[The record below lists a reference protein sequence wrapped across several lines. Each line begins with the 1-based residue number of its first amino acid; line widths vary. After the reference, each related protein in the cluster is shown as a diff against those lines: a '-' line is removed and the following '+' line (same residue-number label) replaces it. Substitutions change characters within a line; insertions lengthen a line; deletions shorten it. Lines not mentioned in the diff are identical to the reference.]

1 VWAYAIVFLSVLLF
15 IDAPVRF
22 LKPMFSLKVT
32 FFLAALCGSCFAV
45 EDASDVSPIEK
56 VITMMEDLMTETLVE
71 GKAEAKTYDKFA
83 CFCKDMSTEKTDAI
97 NENTDY
103 LAELEATIQEQIAK
117 RTSLD
122 NQIAESSTIL
132 AEKMKGIKEAD
143 AKRAKDAEDFKIA
156 EADCFTF
163 KKEIDFAVVELMA
176 GEEGFLQL
184 KAVISE
190 HKAHGMDSVQEG
202 LRKYL
207 DQNPQITE
215 DERQFINT
223 NFLQEANEVAPHQS
237 ATGGVVKTVKEL
249 KPGMMETLKRLR
261 ADEVQSKHEYQMVIQ
276 GLTQEKTAEQK
287 VLDDAQKSQ
296 AKNTEELGQASKDM
310 TITQGTLTDDQ
321 GFLKKLTENCN
332 TKSKQWDQR
341 SSSRAAELT
350 ALTNAITIVKSRVAT
365 KDKSR
370 SFIQQ
375 NSSMPNIHVPKT
387 SMIQADTNSA
397 YEEVLDV
404 ADEEEEAMSFLQMS
418 PRKRVVSLLARPQDV
433 DGDRIIAQVNHK
445 MEKSDDFD
453 DMTPAQKELARATAL
468 SKVSA
473 TLGTTNVDPI
483 KERKEET
490 EKSKRAWI
498 MKFLKSKATSL
509 KSTNLAALSAQM
521 STTGPFDKI
530 TKLINELIE
539 RLMQEQADEASH
551 QGWCNTQLGKAKAA
565 RERKAESILGLN
577 DAMSKA
583 ENLRDKLIEETAT
596 LGTEI
601 DELTASLEKMTK
613 ERSDESAENEATI
626 KEAEEGKAAVDEAL
640 DMLDKFYKTA
650 AKNTV
655 LLESSSTATQVPD
668 MPDAGFDGA
677 NKGNQDAAAGI
688 LGMLEVIS
696 SDFARTI
703 KTTAAAEKTA
713 AADFLAFETETKTSL
728 GVKTNTKNAKEAE
741 KTETINELANNK
753 DSMEEDQALLDK
765 AIQELL
771 ELEPACF
778 PKAEPY
784 EVRVAKR
791 EQEIESLKTALC
803 TLDREGP
810 EQTEAECA

>member
-1 VWAYAIVFLSVLLF
+1 
-15 IDAPVRF
+15 
-22 LKPMFSLKVT
+22 
-32 FFLAALCGSCFAV
+32 
-45 EDASDVSPIEK
+45 
-56 VITMMEDLMTETLVE
+56 
-71 GKAEAKTYDKFA
+71 
-83 CFCKDMSTEKTDAI
+83 
-97 NENTDY
+97 
-103 LAELEATIQEQIAK
+103 
-117 RTSLD
+117 
-122 NQIAESSTIL
+122 
-132 AEKMKGIKEAD
+132 
-143 AKRAKDAEDFKIA
+143 
-156 EADCFTF
+156 
-163 KKEIDFAVVELMA
+163 
-176 GEEGFLQL
+176 
-184 KAVISE
+184 
-190 HKAHGMDSVQEG
+190 
-202 LRKYL
+202 
-207 DQNPQITE
+207 
-215 DERQFINT
+215 
-223 NFLQEANEVAPHQS
+223 
-237 ATGGVVKTVKEL
+237 
-249 KPGMMETLKRLR
+249 
-261 ADEVQSKHEYQMVIQ
+261 
-276 GLTQEKTAEQK
+276 
-287 VLDDAQKSQ
+287 
-296 AKNTEELGQASKDM
+296 
-310 TITQGTLTDDQ
+310 
-321 GFLKKLTENCN
+321 
-332 TKSKQWDQR
+332 
-341 SSSRAAELT
+341 
-350 ALTNAITIVKSRVAT
+350 
-365 KDKSR
+365 
-370 SFIQQ
+370 
-375 NSSMPNIHVPKT
+375 
-387 SMIQADTNSA
+387 MIQADTNAA
-397 YEEVLDV
+397 YDEVLDV

-498 MKFLKSKATSL
+498 VKFLKSKATSL

-551 QGWCNTQLGKAKAA
+551 QGWCNTQLGKAKEA

-601 DELTASLEKMTK
+601 DELTASLAKMTK

-655 LLESSSTATQVPD
+655 LLESSSSATQVPD

-728 GVKTNTKNAKEAE
+728 GVKTNTKSAKEAE
-741 KTETINELANNK
+741 KTETINELAENK